1 MPERVEALR
10 KILAQLR
17 DQLEDGEPL
26 RPEARAVL
34 EEAISQIQ
42 ATLEA
47 AQASPPPTAQD
58 TQPTLL
64 DRISQLAEDFEETH
78 PRLSA
83 TMGRVADALSNLGI

>member
-10 KILAQLR
+10 EILAQLR
-17 DQLEDGEPL
+17 NQLEDGEPL
-26 RPEARAVL
+26 RPESRALL
-34 EEAISQIQ
+34 EESIAEIQ
-42 ATLEA
+42 SALDEA
-47 AQASPPPTAQD
+47 QGRNTPAPHN